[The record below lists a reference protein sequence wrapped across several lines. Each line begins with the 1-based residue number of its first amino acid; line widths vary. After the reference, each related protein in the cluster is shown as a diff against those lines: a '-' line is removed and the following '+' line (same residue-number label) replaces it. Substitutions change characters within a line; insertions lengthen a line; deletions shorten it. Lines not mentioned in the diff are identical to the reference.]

1 VNVKRLFKLPQ
12 GNTEAIRLVN
22 EADEKY
28 FVGNAQAL
36 KQLEMVEN
44 SLREMPK
51 WSFQSTV

>member
-22 EADEKY
+22 EAAEKY